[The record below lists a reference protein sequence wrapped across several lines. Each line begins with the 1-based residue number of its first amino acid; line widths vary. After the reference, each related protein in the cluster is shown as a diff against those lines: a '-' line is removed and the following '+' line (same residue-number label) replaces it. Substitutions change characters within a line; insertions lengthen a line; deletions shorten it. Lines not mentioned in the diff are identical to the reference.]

1 MRKQIRFMLCVA
13 AAAGMLAGCGQKKE
27 APVEQPAGQESA
39 QGEAQGQKSGEVN
52 GAEDKAGEQ
61 DKKEQKSGEKQDAV
75 VLRCGI
81 TVSQSSLPAEA
92 LEVFDKSLQEA
103 TDGAVKLEV
112 YYDGT
117 MGNERDVI
125 EGVSMGTI
133 EMYAGSTAPLANFVD
148 DFNIWDL
155 PYMVDMNNLEDA
167 YAIMDGEIG
176 QKMLDSLSPIGM
188 KGLAISHQGFRC
200 MLNGKKAVAE
210 PADAKNLVIR
220 TMENDI
226 HLQFYREVG
235 ANPVAMA
242 STEAFTALAQGT
254 IDGMDNIL
262 DAFYTQGAFES
273 AKYLTMTGHIISGY
287 VFLVNS
293 DVFNSLT
300 AEQQA
305 AVEQAGKEAAKFMRD
320 RAMEKMDEIA
330 EIAEKDYG
338 VTVTQVDTQKWKD
351 ASSKVAEKYKDGID
365 PEYWSAFYE

>member
-1 MRKQIRFMLCVA
+1 MRKKISLLLCA
-13 AAAGMLAGCGQKKE
+13 AMVVGAIAGCGQKSE
-27 APVEQPAGQESA
+27 VVQETK
-39 QGEAQGQKSGEVN
+39 QE
-52 GAEDKAGEQ
+52 
-61 DKKEQKSGEKQDAV
+61 EKQETAVGETTAKKAEESKDAT

-92 LEVFDKSLQEA
+92 LAVFDKSLQEA

-167 YAIMDGEIG
+167 YAIMDGDIG

-200 MLNGKKAVAE
+200 MLNSKKTVTE

-226 HLQFYREVG
+226 HLEFYRKIG

-287 VFLVNS
+287 VFIVNN
-293 DVFNSLT
+293 DVFQSLT
-300 AEQQA
+300 AEQQT
-305 AVEQAGKEAAKFMRD
+305 AVQQAGRDASKFMRE

-330 EIAEKDYG
+330 EIAGKDHG
-338 VTVTQVDTQKWKD
+338 VTVTEVDTQKWKD
-351 ASSKVAEKYKDGID
+351 ASAEVAEKYKAGID
-365 PEYWSAFYE
+365 PEYWNAFYK

>member
-1 MRKQIRFMLCVA
+1 MRKKISLLLCSVMVIGA
-13 AAAGMLAGCGQKKE
+13 VAGCSQKKE
-27 APVEQPAGQESA
+27 TIQETKLA
-39 QGEAQGQKSGEVN
+39 
-52 GAEDKAGEQ
+52 
-61 DKKEQKSGEKQDAV
+61 EKQETV
-75 VLRCGI
+75 VEGATEKQEEGSKEETILRCGI

-92 LEVFDKSLQEA
+92 LEIYNKSLQAA
-103 TDGAVKLEV
+103 TGGAVKLEV

-155 PYMVDMNNLEDA
+155 PYMVDMNKLEDA
-167 YAIMDGEIG
+167 YAIMDGETG

-210 PADAKNLVIR
+210 PGDAKNLVIR

-226 HLQFYREVG
+226 HLEFYRKIG

-273 AKYLTMTGHIISGY
+273 AKYLTMTGHVISGY
-287 VFLVNS
+287 VFVVNN
-293 DVFNSLT
+293 DVFQSLT

-305 AVEQAGKEAAKFMRD
+305 AVEQAGKDAAKFMRE

-330 EIAEKDYG
+330 EIASKDHG
-338 VTVTQVDTQKWKD
+338 VTVTKVDTQKWKE
-351 ASSKVAEKYKDGID
+351 ASAAVAEKYKDGID
-365 PEYWSAFYE
+365 PEYWNAFYK

>member
-1 MRKQIRFMLCVA
+1 MKKMISLLLCTA
-13 AAAGMLAGCGQKKE
+13 MAAGVLAGCGQKNE
-27 APVEQPAGQESA
+27 GVQESQETKQVGKQEFA
-39 QGEAQGQKSGEVN
+39 GGNA
-52 GAEDKAGEQ
+52 AEENK
-61 DKKEQKSGEKQDAV
+61 DAV

-92 LEVFDKSLQEA
+92 LEVFNQSVQTA
-103 TDGAVKLEV
+103 TDGAVRLEV
-112 YYDGT
+112 HYDGT

-155 PYMVDMNNLEDA
+155 PYMVDMNNLEGA
-167 YAIMDGEIG
+167 YAIMDGEVG
-176 QKMLDSLSPIGM
+176 QKMLDSLLPIGM

-200 MLNGKKAVAE
+200 MLNSKKEVKA
-210 PADAKNLVIR
+210 PADAKKLVIR

-226 HLQFYREVG
+226 HLGFYREIG

-273 AKYLTMTGHIISGY
+273 AKNLTMTGHIISGY
-287 VFLVNS
+287 VFLIN
-293 DVFNSLT
+293 DEVFQSLT
-300 AEQQA
+300 AEQQE
-305 AVEQAGKEAAKFMRD
+305 AVQQAGREAAKFMRE

-330 EIAEKDYG
+330 AIAEKDYG
-338 VTVTQVDTQKWKD
+338 VTVTQVDTKEWKE
-351 ASSKVAEKYKDGID
+351 ASAQVAEKYKAEID
-365 PEYWSAFYE
+365 PEYWNAFYQ

>member
-1 MRKQIRFMLCVA
+1 MRKRIYVLLCA
-13 AAAGMLAGCGQKKE
+13 AFTAGVLAGCGQKKE
-27 APVEQPAGQESA
+27 AAPQSGEPAKQENA
-39 QGEAQGQKSGEVN
+39 GGEA
-52 GAEDKAGEQ
+52 AGENA
-61 DKKEQKSGEKQDAV
+61 EGEKIEDQKTEGKEDAV

-92 LEVFDKSLQEA
+92 LEVFNKSLQEA
-103 TDGAVKLEV
+103 TDGAVRLEI

-155 PYMVDMNNLEDA
+155 PYMVDMNNLEGA
-167 YAIMDGEIG
+167 YQIMDGEIG

-200 MLNGKKAVAE
+200 MLNGKKAVEE

-226 HLQFYREVG
+226 HLEFYREVG

-287 VFLVNS
+287 VFIINN

-300 AEQQA
+300 ADQQA
-305 AVEQAGKEAAKFMRD
+305 AVQQAGKEAGKFMRD
-320 RAMEKMDEIA
+320 QAMEKMDEIA
-330 EIAEKDYG
+330 EIAAKDYG
-338 VTVTQVDTQKWKD
+338 VTVTEVDTQKWKD
-351 ASSKVAEKYKDGID
+351 ASTKVAEKYKEGID
-365 PEYWSAFYE
+365 PEYWNAFYK